1 MRIASRA
8 GRKRRNAEGRF
19 AIARIY
25 PGHISGN
32 QILVQFAV
40 WTSNWVR
47 CSMVGCRRSCPVNG
61 PVNDPVNRIVN
72 RLVNNTVNVIIQK
85 PAPNGRIVRFTSQF
99 MAERFILRSDSP
111 GYCPE
116 NGSRDRLARANVQM
130 NREVQ
135 EWSQESR
142 HLIQ

>member
-1 MRIASRA
+1 
-8 GRKRRNAEGRF
+8 
-19 AIARIY
+19 
-25 PGHISGN
+25 
-32 QILVQFAV
+32 
-40 WTSNWVR
+40 
-47 CSMVGCRRSCPVNG
+47 MVGCRRSCPVNG

-85 PAPNGRIVRFTSQF
+85 PAPNSRIVRFTSQF

-116 NGSRDRLARANVQM
+116 NGSRDRLGRANAQM

-135 EWSQESR
+135 E
-142 HLIQ
+142 